1 MEEQKKEVGEKRK
14 YISNTFIN
22 AKKKK
27 KKQKKQFICSELFTS
42 FLRYTSNLVREPTMN
57 FIDSKQLFFGK

>member
-42 FLRYTSNLVREPTMN
+42 FLRYTSNLVREPTT
-57 FIDSKQLFFGK
+57 

>member
-27 KKQKKQFICSELFTS
+27 KKQKNNLFVLNYLLHS
-42 FLRYTSNLVREPTMN
+42 
-57 FIDSKQLFFGK
+57 